1 MSRRSGLSHSSR
13 GVGAPG
19 GSGDHCAKSSVSS
32 APAAVLSLRTRA
44 SQSWFSSLLKSVTRR
59 VLVSIRPGVC
69 AIAWVVVIR
78 SSATRNANVRFMLF
92 MLPKNEEGRP
102 QPPFPTTVILR
113 IRHRAVAA
121 ASVDPIALDQVVFAA
136 QRQVVLRAGRTRDRA
151 KGPSALVG
159 VLFTAPVIPGIQVG
173 IRDRF
178 FLLVSND
185 ADHAVRAG
193 IAIRRLLLR
202 ARS

>member
-1 MSRRSGLSHSSR
+1 MRKLRMSRRSGLNHSSR
-13 GVGAPG
+13 GVGVPG

-59 VLVSIRPGVC
+59 VLVSMRPGVC
-69 AIAWVVVIR
+69 AIAWVLVVIR
-78 SSATRNANVRFMLF
+78 SSATRNANVCFMLF
-92 MLPKNEEGRP
+92 ILPKNEEGRP
-102 QPPFPTTVILR
+102 QPPFPTTVSLR

-121 ASVDPIALDQVVFAA
+121 AGVDPVALDQVVFAA

-185 ADHAVRAG
+185 ADHAVRA
-193 IAIRRLLLR
+193 
-202 ARS
+202 